1 MRYVA
6 DDDTEFSTEKECLEY
21 EEKQNKIK
29 KCFALYNTNFDN
41 VSLDDLHHW
50 EYIDI
55 LSDWENVKIYIG
67 DYSGWRNGIVSNG
80 VYRLNYDGYWESVSE
95 LVNDYRDKMNKMA
108 EALHT
113 IETIR
118 ELKRDLPKQFSEN
131 S

>member
-29 KCFALYNTNFDN
+29 KCFALNFDN

-67 DYSGWRNGIVSNG
+67 DYSG
-80 VYRLNYDGYWESVSE
+80 
-95 LVNDYRDKMNKMA
+95 
-108 EALHT
+108 
-113 IETIR
+113 
-118 ELKRDLPKQFSEN
+118 
-131 S
+131 

>member
-41 VSLDDLHHW
+41 VGLDDLHHW

-67 DYSGWRNGIVSNG
+67 DYSGWRDGIVSNG

-108 EALHT
+108 ESLHT

-118 ELKRDLPKQFSEN
+118 ELKSDLPKQFSEN